1 MPCGGAHVVV
11 CSRLCQCH
19 QGLMECSSCAL
30 RGLAGGR
37 GVLFGVATLCVWVI
51 VTYETVRVELLF
63 GSVVTLGGCL
73 VLLLAPVAC
82 E

>member
-1 MPCGGAHVVV
+1 
-11 CSRLCQCH
+11 
-19 QGLMECSSCAL
+19 MECSSCAL
-30 RGLAGGR
+30 RWLAGGR